1 MISDGRISGW
11 RVFVSVLIGLSLAIV
26 PLPHWLEILRPDFLL
41 IFVIYWSLS
50 APRLAGMTFA
60 WMCGFSIDVIR
71 GLVLGQHALAF
82 LVVAYWAHR
91 WQLRMRIFPIWQ
103 QAAAVLFL
111 LLIYQGL
118 IFWIDGVVG
127 EEVSSGLRWLPV
139 ITGALVWPFVVATMD
154 TWNRGRR

>member
-1 MISDGRISGW
+1 MIGDGRVNGW
-11 RVFVSVLIGLSLAIV
+11 RIFISVLGGLALAIV

-41 IFVIYWSLS
+41 IFVMYWSLS

-71 GLVLGQHALAF
+71 GIVLGQHALAF

-103 QAAAVLFL
+103 QAAAVAFL
-111 LLIYQGL
+111 LLIYQVL
-118 IFWIDGVVG
+118 VFWIDGIVG
-127 EEVSSGLRWLPV
+127 EEVSNGLRWLPV
-139 ITGALVWPFVVATMD
+139 VTGALIWPFVVATLD
-154 TWNRGRR
+154 TWNRSRR